1 MRFGIFMIL
10 VLYFDRFYW
19 MKTSLVF
26 LVLHFVSAVTTV
38 QENEKATVATNR
50 IRQVNAEVGTLI
62 TLGLVVNAAGNSIP
76 PFIIFPWKS
85 CMVIISSYFIIF
97 AFLWYLHFWILQDY
111 FVIGGPI
118 DCVGEANGSGRMLG
132 ADFLLFMQHF
142 VKNVKPSIDRPVLVT
157 LDNHNFHLDI
167 RVLDYCRDNHVI
179 LFPFPPHC
187 SHKLQPLEL
196 GIFASLKR

>member
-1 MRFGIFMIL
+1 
-10 VLYFDRFYW
+10 

-97 AFLWYLHFWILQDY
+97 AFLWYLHF
-111 FVIGGPI
+111 
-118 DCVGEANGSGRMLG
+118 
-132 ADFLLFMQHF
+132 
-142 VKNVKPSIDRPVLVT
+142 
-157 LDNHNFHLDI
+157 
-167 RVLDYCRDNHVI
+167 
-179 LFPFPPHC
+179 
-187 SHKLQPLEL
+187 
-196 GIFASLKR
+196 